1 MTTTLPQQLFLVAIL
16 AVATALT
23 RFLPFWLFPAGKPIP
38 RVISYLGK
46 VLPGAVMGLLVIYC
60 LKDVQW
66 TAPPHGLPELLA
78 VAVVVL
84 LHWYKRNTLLS
95 IGGGTLFYMILVHWV
110 AV

>member
-1 MTTTLPQQLFLVAIL
+1 MTTTVPQQIFLVAIL
-16 AVATALT
+16 AAATALT
-23 RFLPFWLFPAGKPIP
+23 RFLPFWLFPAGKPVP

-66 TAPPHGLPELLA
+66 TAPSHGLPELLA
-78 VAVVVL
+78 VAAVVL

-95 IGGGTLFYMILVHWV
+95 IGGGTVFYMILVQWV
-110 AV
+110 FV